1 MGDTG
6 IKDADEAFKVG
17 GEEGGYEELFKQ
29 VGLHPGRLNG
39 LASTKKDARQ
49 KFVEEREEEGFE
61 TWKNF
66 VKFTTSSS
74 AKDHPQVLAF
84 DYMKLGMNDLSN
96 SLLNSGEDGVKVEDL
111 KKISANEMKP
121 KMVNAFMKEADNKP
135 FIYQP
140 RDDVY
145 FFYDVFV
152 ERAARKWEKER
163 KELEAMEELK
173 KREEEEKE
181 RKELEAMEELKNQSW
196 WQRLMSGRKG
206 AGGGG
211 RAEDLP

>member
-6 IKDADEAFKVG
+6 IKDVDEAFKVG
-17 GEEGGYEELFKQ
+17 GKKGGYEVIFKQ
-29 VGLHPGRLNG
+29 VGLHPGDLSA
-39 LASTKKDARQ
+39 LAGTSKDGRQEYVKKLEKAGSKTWD
-49 KFVEEREEEGFE
+49 KFIELTSF
-61 TWKNF
+61 
-66 VKFTTSSS
+66 SSS
-74 AKDHPQVLAF
+74 AKDHSQVVDF
-84 DYMKLGMNDLSN
+84 DYLKEGMIGLSER
-96 SLLNSGEDGVKVEDL
+96 LLNSGEKGVEVKDL
-111 KKISANEMKP
+111 KGSANEP
-121 KMVNAFMKEADNKP
+121 KKVNAFMKQVDNKP

-140 RDDVY
+140 RDDKY

-173 KREEEEKE
+173 KREKE